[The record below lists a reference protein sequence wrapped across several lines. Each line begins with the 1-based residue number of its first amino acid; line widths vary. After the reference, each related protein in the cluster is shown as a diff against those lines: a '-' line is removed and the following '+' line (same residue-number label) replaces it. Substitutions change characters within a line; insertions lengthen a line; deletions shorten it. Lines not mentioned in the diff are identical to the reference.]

1 MSEPSFS
8 KTVLGQA
15 LCASGAGVF
24 QVYSGGIAI
33 DTMSTRMQ
41 AGQGVREAIFGQ
53 GQKPSLQ
60 ALSRS
65 NLFAGHRVMAQGRF
79 PYLFTNLNVYNA
91 TSRRLGSLKM
101 STAAKEATSIAST
114 TCVSAAVI
122 TAIECPK
129 ILAQLNPS
137 AAASGSPPTVFSIL
151 REQGLSRLLRGYD
164 ACICR
169 EAFFNAALLGSPAIS
184 RAVREHIVEPAAA
197 KASAAE
203 ARGVSSGPN
212 GLVAWLLG
220 GRELLA
226 TSLLM
231 GMCVGF
237 LTNGPDQLKTR
248 IQHGQFGSLP
258 EALRWQ
264 LAHGGGEGA
273 LRARRHLPRPLHGP
287 RRARAQLHAAQGR
300 DGRRP
305 ASGMVGR
312 DATRARAAEQAPC
325 AQRLRCDIVGR
336 ERHGAIRTA
345 LAQRRMAHR
354 IRESKLTCMYDL
366 IVCNR
371 YF

>member
-1 MSEPSFS
+1 M
-8 KTVLGQA
+8 
-15 LCASGAGVF
+15 
-24 QVYSGGIAI
+24 
-33 DTMSTRMQ
+33 
-41 AGQGVREAIFGQ
+41 
-53 GQKPSLQ
+53 
-60 ALSRS
+60 
-65 NLFAGHRVMAQGRF
+65 
-79 PYLFTNLNVYNA
+79 
-91 TSRRLGSLKM
+91 
-101 STAAKEATSIAST
+101 
-114 TCVSAAVI
+114 
-122 TAIECPK
+122 
-129 ILAQLNPS
+129 
-137 AAASGSPPTVFSIL
+137 FSIL

-264 LAHGGGEGA
+264 LAHGGG
-273 LRARRHLPRPLHGP
+273 LRALYGPAAIYRALYTGHGVLALNFMRHKVETVVDRLQGWSVETPPAPVLRSRRL
-287 RRARAQLHAAQGR
+287 
-300 DGRRP
+300 
-305 ASGMVGR
+305 
-312 DATRARAAEQAPC
+312 APN
-325 AQRLRCDIVGR
+325 V
-336 ERHGAIRTA
+336 
-345 LAQRRMAHR
+345 
-354 IRESKLTCMYDL
+354 
-366 IVCNR
+366 
-371 YF
+371 

>member
-1 MSEPSFS
+1 MSEPPFS
-8 KTVLGQA
+8 RTVAGQA

-41 AGQGVREAIFGQ
+41 AGQSVKEAIFGQ

-60 ALSRS
+60 ALSKS

-91 TSRRLGSLKM
+91 TSRRVGRLKM
-101 STAAKEATSIAST
+101 STAAKEATSIASS
-114 TCVSAAVI
+114 TCVGAAVI

-137 AAASGSPPTVFSIL
+137 AAASPTVLSIV
-151 REQGLSRLLRGYD
+151 REQGLGRLLRGYD
-164 ACICR
+164 ACVCR

-184 RAVREHIVEPAAA
+184 RAVREQIVEPAAA

-203 ARGVSSGPN
+203 ARGVSAGPS
-212 GLVAWLLG
+212 GLVARLLG

-248 IQHGQFGSLP
+248 IQHGQFGSLA

-264 LAHGGGEGA
+264 LSHGGG
-273 LRARRHLPRPLHGP
+273 LRALYGPAAVYRALYTGHGVLALNFMRHKVEAVVDRLQERVAEPSPAPVLHSRR
-287 RRARAQLHAAQGR
+287 
-300 DGRRP
+300 
-305 ASGMVGR
+305 
-312 DATRARAAEQAPC
+312 
-325 AQRLRCDIVGR
+325 RLVPG
-336 ERHGAIRTA
+336 
-345 LAQRRMAHR
+345 
-354 IRESKLTCMYDL
+354 
-366 IVCNR
+366 V
-371 YF
+371 